1 MCTKGRDAV
10 TARKSSLLIAIGSGI
25 NLSLYGI
32 GVWNG
37 STTLT
42 NGGLFGS
49 AGHELIDWYIWF
61 ATIGLLAGIFLR
73 AAISMLT
80 GSNGRFHSQTTFWA
94 VAAAAASLL
103 SGFWTSS
110 VPAICITAFCTGWAF
125 ACLSVFWVVQLH
137 SASSRTRIT
146 LPLILLCSAIINAWY
161 AIAPQNQLHAYLGCS
176 LLASAACSILLL
188 AGSRKDDAPSQH
200 RITNVK
206 EKYVPAF
213 SRFAEVVF
221 CVIALQIIAPAMNY
235 MGLMNT
241 IDPGTQLA
249 VVCAAQATA
258 AIVVFLALKLINA
271 PLRSVQFFKYV
282 TPVLIIALFPVPFA
296 GHAYSLIMLF
306 AGSCLHFVVV
316 NALFWVDSITI
327 ARKGNLV
334 FEFFYATG
342 LFVLMV
348 VCVILERV
356 MPMIL
361 QASNS
366 TELLLVFGVFF
377 CIYILSMAFMF
388 ARRRK
393 RESAHIESPA
403 QSSDDEPS
411 SLAKPLSGKSASG
424 QTIDSQIV
432 SHIVQDRHQL
442 SGREAEILE
451 MLLRGKN
458 VPAIAEELVI
468 SQNTVRSHVKRI
480 YRATDVHT
488 RQELISYCESID
500 LT

>member
-1 MCTKGRDAV
+1 MTAKKG
-10 TARKSSLLIAIGSGI
+10 SLLIAIGSGI

-49 AGHELIDWYIWF
+49 AGPELVDWYIWF

-80 GSNGRFHSQTTFWA
+80 GSNSRYYAQTTFWA
-94 VAAAAASLL
+94 VAAAPASLL

-110 VPAICITAFCTGWAF
+110 IPAICITAFCTGWAF

-137 SASSRTRIT
+137 SALPQARTT
-146 LPLILLCSAIINAWY
+146 LPLILLCAAIINAWY
-161 AIAPQNQLHAYLGCS
+161 AIAPQNQLHVYLGCS
-176 LLASAACSILLL
+176 LLASTACSILLI
-188 AGSRKDDAPSQH
+188 ARNKKASTPPPH
-200 RITNVK
+200 RITSVTG
-206 EKYVPAF
+206 KYISAF
-213 SRFAEVVF
+213 SRFAEVIF

-241 IDPGTQLA
+241 IDPSTQLA

-258 AIVVFLALKLINA
+258 AIVVFLALRLIKA
-271 PLRSVQFFKYV
+271 PLLSVQLFKYV
-282 TPVLIIALFPVPFA
+282 APVLIIALFPVPFA

-316 NALFWVDSITI
+316 NALFWVDSIAI
-327 ARKGNLV
+327 ARKDNLV

-348 VCVILERV
+348 VCVILEQV

-361 QASNS
+361 QASSS

-377 CIYILSMAFMF
+377 CIYILSMTFMF

-393 RESAHIESPA
+393 RESTNIESSA
-403 QSSDDEPS
+403 QSDDEGSFPF
-411 SLAKPLSGKSASG
+411 AKPLCQKNEAG
-424 QTIDSQIV
+424 QAIDSRIV
-432 SHIVQDRHQL
+432 SHAIQDRHQL
-442 SGREAEILE
+442 SDREAEILE

-458 VPAIAEELVI
+458 VPAIAEELII
-468 SQNTVRSHVKRI
+468 SQNTVRTHVKRI

-488 RQELISYCESID
+488 RQELISYCENIN